1 MGFLMT
7 VVAVGSSMIM
17 MLLWTMVSMLVR
29 LMLAISP
36 GLCYL

>member
-17 MLLWTMVSMLVR
+17 MLLWTMLSMLVR
-29 LMLAISP
+29 LMLSISP